1 MVARAADG
9 PGGLWQLILV
19 LLFCV
24 LVGWLVLSYSLYF
37 PLTARPPGFIFQSQK
52 QCPLKSFKVGHL
64 RLCSPTSDSHTQPHY
79 TPRGAKRN
87 KATIRNLKCSS
98 REASTSCLCIF
109 RCLSGIPISKLF
121 THTSIENKM
130 FICALL
136 SDSRIREK
144 YTLATLPEPCL
155 QSRTDTALPPDVDRH
170 CWMFARGRIITVL
183 RLSPLPLTPMCG
195 TAYLVKWN
203 VFSSNLGESERC

>member
-1 MVARAADG
+1 MAAD
-9 PGGLWQLILV
+9 PRSSV
-19 LLFCV
+19 LC
-24 LVGWLVLSYSLYF
+24 VGWLVGFVLFTLL
-37 PLTARPPGFIFQSQK
+37 PTHCHPPGFIFQSQK
-52 QCPLKSFKVGHL
+52 QCPLKSFKVSHL

-87 KATIRNLKCSS
+87 KATIRNLKCFS
-98 REASTSCLCIF
+98 REASTSRLCIF

-155 QSRTDTALPPDVDRH
+155 QSRTDTVLPPDVDRD
-170 CWMFARGRIITVL
+170 CWMFARGHIITVL
-183 RLSPLPLTPMCG
+183 HLSPLPRLPCVVLRT
-195 TAYLVKWN
+195 
-203 VFSSNLGESERC
+203 